1 MHIGFII
8 STVCLIIAAFVLWI
22 GTGMGTSQQGD
33 IAVLAMLGY
42 MFGFAIGVG
51 NVCWVIMSEVL
62 PTKIRSKAF
71 GLFLPINWSCALIV
85 GLLTLSAVDGLGG
98 YRSSMSDDEQLD
110 AQQRGVGIILL
121 ICGGLDPE
129 EFNIKDDRYTN
140 NIITSSSNHNLE
152 RTTDSGRTRRTT
164 SISLVPIIYKE

>member
-1 MHIGFII
+1 
-8 STVCLIIAAFVLWI
+8 
-22 GTGMGTSQQGD
+22 
-33 IAVLAMLGY
+33 
-42 MFGFAIGVG
+42 
-51 NVCWVIMSEVL
+51 MSEVL

-121 ICGGLDPE
+121 ICGVLSFVSLVFSYYYIPETLGLDPE